1 MKTYISLFSSAG
13 IGCYGFKKA
22 GFECIATNE
31 LIERR
36 LQIQKYN
43 NKCRYNTGYIL
54 GDITLPENKDKIFN
68 EIIKWR
74 TNFKIKDVDVV
85 IATPPCQGMSVAN
98 HKKKNEEKR
107 NSLII
112 ESIFLV
118 NKIKPR
124 FFIFENVRAFLN
136 TLCRD
141 LNDNIISIREAI
153 DNNLSN
159 NYNITGKVIN
169 FKDYGSNSS
178 RTRTL
183 VIGVRKDI
191 LNVSPY
197 DLFPREEK
205 EKVLRDVIGKYKP
218 LNDMGE
224 ISEEDIFHYFRSYNK
239 KMLPWVKN
247 TPEGKSAFDNVNP
260 YYRPHSIKGGKI
272 VSNVNKNG
280 DKYTRCEWNK
290 VMPCIH
296 TRNDIFAS
304 QSTIHPRDNRVF
316 SIRELMELMTIPRDF
331 RWSKFTEKELN
342 QLSVDEKIK
351 FLKKEDINIRQSIGE
366 AVPTIIFSKIAKNI
380 LFYDRENIEKEISNI
395 INKYSL
401 TDMTNVKNFIVK
413 TKDLLPLSYIQK
425 TLETINVNKEKYS
438 SFYTPPNI
446 SFSLINSLPDIKKD
460 IIHILEPS
468 VGIGNF
474 IPLIAEKY
482 YDKKVLIDVIDI
494 DTDTLRLLKSLNLSQ
509 RYKNITIKYINEDF
523 LLFNTDQRYDIVIGN
538 PPFGKIEDKALLK
551 KYKDN
556 AFNKKTYNLFS
567 FFIEHSLNF
576 GDYVA
581 LITPKSLLSA
591 PEYNSTRD
599 LLEAKTTLL
608 KIIDFGEEAFWNV
621 KIETI
626 AILLSSNKLKENNE
640 VLIESYITK
649 GKHLLSEKDIF
660 DKDVSMWLIYK
671 NDFFKKVKKSLN
683 LDIFSVYRDRAI
695 TKKYTKSKGKYR
707 VLKSRNIGNNKIIN
721 IEGYDTFIDNIDQ
734 FPIKKFVNSNAILV
748 PNLSYNPRAT
758 FLPKNSI
765 TDGSVA
771 ILNSKK
777 ELIIK
782 EEDLNYFATEEFRK
796 FYLIG
801 RNYGTRSLNI
811 DTNSVRLWG
820 IKRRTN
826 D

>member
-380 LFYDRENIEKEISNI
+380 LFYDRENIEKEVSNI